1 MIGKHAIAG
10 TCRDEPAD
18 AAMKITPA
26 QVRAG
31 RALIDWSTT
40 RLASRANT
48 SSYTLRLF
56 ERGKVDLSAPQIDAI
71 RQALEAA
78 GVEFTDGEKP
88 GVRLRMPT

>member
-1 MIGKHAIAG
+1 MSPP
-10 TCRDEPAD
+10 TP
-18 AAMKITPA
+18 AMKITPA

-56 ERGKVDLSAPQIDAI
+56 ERRKVDLSAPQIDAI